1 VSTPED
7 VDFAV
12 RELML
17 VFPRL
22 VGRIKKLPPPPAL
35 RSLELTPRHLAL
47 LSMLLL
53 DGPLTV
59 SELAERLSVAPTTVS
74 LLVSELAGK
83 GVLRRRV
90 DPADRRRRIVDLG
103 DDLRPAVTRWLA
115 PGVRAWREVL
125 GPLSPA
131 ERRLIVDALLAYE
144 AAVARISGVDPS
156 EPE

>member
-1 VSTPED
+1 PPSTATTASVSAEITSASRPCRSGSLAYTTRWGIASSCREANTFGFKAIGKLPREQGVSTPED

-22 VGRIKKLPPPPAL
+22 VGRIKKLPPPPAV

-74 LLVSELAGK
+74 L
-83 GVLRRRV
+83 
-90 DPADRRRRIVDLG
+90 
-103 DDLRPAVTRWLA
+103 
-115 PGVRAWREVL
+115 
-125 GPLSPA
+125 
-131 ERRLIVDALLAYE
+131 
-144 AAVARISGVDPS
+144 
-156 EPE
+156 